1 MPKSLSE
8 SKLNSVPK
16 AFYDAEC
23 QRAQD
28 HINKIA
34 AANKNMAE
42 KLDEAEHKEKLM
54 AWALDRALN
63 YFQHANTESSHTPEQ
78 VMDVADKFYEYQ
90 RQSSVKAIAELT
102 KMSEEGNA

>member
-1 MPKSLSE
+1 MPKPMSE

-16 AFYDAEC
+16 SFYDAEVT
-23 QRAQD
+23 RAQD

-34 AANKNMAE
+34 AANKNMAD

-63 YFQHANTESSHTPEQ
+63 YFQHANTDGHTPEQ
-78 VMDVADKFYEYQ
+78 VMDVADKFYDYQ